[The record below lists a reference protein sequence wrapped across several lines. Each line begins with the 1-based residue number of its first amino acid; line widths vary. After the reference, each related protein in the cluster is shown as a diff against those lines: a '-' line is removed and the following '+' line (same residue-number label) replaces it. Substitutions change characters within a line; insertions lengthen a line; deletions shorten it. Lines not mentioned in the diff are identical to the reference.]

1 MSMNGCGLLEARAGG
16 GRRPA
21 AARAPRAWPVLTLLT
36 LSLCLTAGAAAG
48 AAWLLRPTTPEA
60 AALVQGAEPRPV
72 APVAEPGDDEKT
84 TIDIFKAVSPSVV
97 HVTNLGEPSE
107 PFRLNMHETPRGT
120 GTGFVWN
127 ENGFIVT
134 NFHVVEGASKVR
146 VILADHSS
154 YDSTQFWG
162 CADKDLAVVW
172 IDAPKGKLKPIPVGT
187 SHDLQVGQ
195 KTFAIGNP
203 FGLDQTLTTGVVSA
217 LGREIESANG
227 RPIRGVIQ
235 TSAPINPGNSGGPLL
250 DRSGRLIGVNTAILS
265 PSGTFAGIGFAIPVD
280 EVNRLAPQLIAHG
293 KIDRPRMGVQVAED
307 QQAQRLGVAEGAL
320 ILQASPGGPADKAGL
335 RGAHYDDDH
344 GLVLGD
350 VVTAVEG
357 KPIRSGADLLAV
369 LERHKPGDAAT
380 VTYLRQGERLEA
392 KVPLEVGV

>member
-1 MSMNGCGLLEARAGG
+1 MSRCGLLEARACG

-21 AARAPRAWPVLTLLT
+21 AARAPKQGLVLALLVGF
-36 LSLCLTAGAAAG
+36 LFVLGGAAAG
-48 AAWLLRPTTPEA
+48 AAWLLRPAKPSA
-60 AALVQGAEPRPV
+60 AVLVQGAEPRPV
-72 APVAEPGDDEKT
+72 APVAEPGDDEKA

-97 HVTNLGEPSE
+97 HVTNLGVQSQ
-107 PFRLNMHETPRGT
+107 PFRFDVQETPRGT

-134 NFHVVEGASKVR
+134 NYHVVEGASKVR
-146 VILADHSS
+146 VVLSDHSS

-162 CADKDLAVVW
+162 YPDKDLAVVW
-172 IDAPKGKLKPIPVGT
+172 IDAPKEKLKPIPVGT

-195 KTFAIGNP
+195 KTYAIGNP

-293 KIDRPRMGVQVAED
+293 KIVRPRMGVQVAED
-307 QQAQRLGVAEGAL
+307 EQAHRMGAAEGAL
-320 ILQASPGGPADKAGL
+320 ILRASPGGPADRAGL
-335 RGAHYDDDH
+335 RGAHYNDDH
-344 GLVLGD
+344 ELALGD
-350 VVTAVEG
+350 VVTAVDG
-357 KPIRSGADLLAV
+357 QPIRSGADLFAA
-369 LERHKPGDAAT
+369 LEQHQAGDAAT
-380 VTYLRQGERLEA
+380 VAYLRNGQRMEA
-392 KVPLEVGV
+392 KVTLEVGD